1 MDLGRIVGPN
11 NEDGH
16 RPVLVDGELLGAHG
30 ALVVIGVEHYR
41 IHQHQVFTVSAIS
54 EGVVDDASVEVLI
67 RVPSGY
73 DCHIDITG
81 TASHDAFGYIF
92 DTPTV
97 TADGTPLTPHNHSR
111 NVPEGTPA
119 SVVSVFNAPTISD
132 DGTEIFATYLPGG
145 QKNQA
150 TGGSA
155 AGAGEWNLHAG
166 DYLLRF
172 TNKGGQAA
180 IMSMTLWWYEGL
192 EENPLEQGGG

>member
-1 MDLGRIVGPN
+1 MDLGRIVGPD

-16 RPVLVDGELLGAHG
+16 RPVLVDGELLGVHG
-30 ALVVIGVEHYR
+30 ALVVVTVEHYR

-54 EGVVDDASVEVLI
+54 EGVLDDASVEVLV
-67 RVPSGY
+67 RVPAGF
-73 DCHIDITG
+73 DMHVQIFG
-81 TASHDAFGYIF
+81 TSSHDAFGRIF

-97 TADGTPLTPHNHSR
+97 TADGTPITPHNHSR

-119 SVVSVFNAPTISD
+119 SVVEIFDSPTTTA
-132 DGTEIFATYLPGG
+132 DGTQIFETFLPGG

-150 TGGSA
+150 GGATAS
-155 AGAGEWNLHAG
+155 GAGEWNLHAG

-180 IMSMTLWWYEGL
+180 TMSMILWWYEG
-192 EENPLEQGGG
+192 EEADPLDQGGG